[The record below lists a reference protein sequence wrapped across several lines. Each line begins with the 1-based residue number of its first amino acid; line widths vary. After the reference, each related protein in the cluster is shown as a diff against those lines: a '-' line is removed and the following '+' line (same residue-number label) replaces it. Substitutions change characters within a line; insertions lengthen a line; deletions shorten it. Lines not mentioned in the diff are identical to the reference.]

1 MEQDL
6 PDVTVITGQH
16 NTTARRHRLSN
27 TTWSVHPHSPL
38 FSLHRLFCFAQTSVS
53 SSPGLV
59 GPGGTW
65 DFPCIRFLGPR
76 RLIAHACIQTQHP
89 SSTLPRRPCRSPNF
103 FPRSSLCPLPK
114 PGGQLPWLLLGINA
128 NVLSIAYATHLANL
142 VPLNVSTHR
151 PHASV
156 IQGFLTRA
164 GLPDDIVAFAACIL
178 DGLSSRFAGT
188 WRHSLATRLSPD
200 VIVLASLSLAHG
212 FLVDRMRSSRHWSI
226 KESNGAFSVQQ
237 IEATMRAI
245 LHDMDYG
252 LSRISNDMV
261 QRRLKNM
268 QPSNPS
274 PVLSAT
280 QPETVG
286 KEPRRRNMA
295 IVLQGAAIWQHGVQ
309 TPEPSP

>member
-1 MEQDL
+1 MHTL
-6 PDVTVITGQH
+6 VSKPNIP
-16 NTTARRHRLSN
+16 A
-27 TTWSVHPHSPL
+27 PL
-38 FSLHRLFCFAQTSVS
+38 FPGVPVDLQS
-53 SSPGLV
+53 S
-59 GPGGTW
+59 
-65 DFPCIRFLGPR
+65 FL
-76 RLIAHACIQTQHP
+76 AHP
-89 SSTLPRRPCRSPNF
+89 F
-103 FPRSSLCPLPK
+103 CPLPK
-114 PGGQLPWLLLGINA
+114 PGGQRPWFLLGINA

-188 WRHSLATRLSPD
+188 WRDSLAARLSPD

-226 KESNGAFSVQQ
+226 RESNGAFSVQQ
-237 IEATMRAI
+237 IEATKRAI
-245 LHDMDYG
+245 LYDMDYG
-252 LSRISNDMV
+252 LSRISHDMV
-261 QRRLKNM
+261 QHRLKNM
-268 QPSNPS
+268 QPTNPS

-280 QPETVG
+280 QTETVG

-295 IVLQGAAIWQHGVQ
+295 FALQGAAIWQHGVQ

>member
-1 MEQDL
+1 MHTLVFKLNIPAPLFPGVPVDL
-6 PDVTVITGQH
+6 P
-16 NTTARRHRLSN
+16 
-27 TTWSVHPHSPL
+27 
-38 FSLHRLFCFAQTSVS
+38 TS
-53 SSPGLV
+53 
-59 GPGGTW
+59 
-65 DFPCIRFLGPR
+65 FL
-76 RLIAHACIQTQHP
+76 AHP
-89 SSTLPRRPCRSPNF
+89 SIHYPSQGAYLAWF
-103 FPRSSLCPLPK
+103 
-114 PGGQLPWLLLGINA
+114 LLGIMPTYL
-128 NVLSIAYATHLANL
+128 LSIAYATHLANL

-151 PHASV
+151 PHAPA

-164 GLPDDIVAFAACIL
+164 GLSDDIVAFAACIL

-188 WRHSLATRLSPD
+188 WRDSLATRLSPD

-226 KESNGAFSVQQ
+226 RESNGTFSVQQ
-237 IEATMRAI
+237 IEATKRAI

-268 QPSNPS
+268 QPTNPS
-274 PVLSAT
+274 PVLAAT
-280 QPETVG
+280 QTETVG

-295 IVLQGAAIWQHGVQ
+295 LVLQGAAIWQHGVQ

>member
-1 MEQDL
+1 MEFSPALSMHSDISDMTDEELDKYFASCVPLSNLPTPPPAKEPTPARPSTPTWNKTFQTSQSSQASTTPP
-6 PDVTVITGQH
+6 PDVT
-16 NTTARRHRLSN
+16 
-27 TTWSVHPHSPL
+27 
-38 FSLHRLFCFAQTSVS
+38 
-53 SSPGLV
+53 
-59 GPGGTW
+59 
-65 DFPCIRFLGPR
+65 
-76 RLIAHACIQTQHP
+76 ACPTQ
-89 SSTLPRRPCRSPNF
+89 L
-103 FPRSSLCPLPK
+103 
-114 PGGQLPWLLLGINA
+114 
-128 NVLSIAYATHLANL
+128 AYATHLANL

-156 IQGFLTRA
+156 IQGFLMRA

-188 WRHSLATRLSPD
+188 WRDFVAARLSPD
-200 VIVLASLSLAHG
+200 VIILASLSLAHG

-237 IEATMRAI
+237 IEATKRAI

-268 QPSNPS
+268 QPTNPS

-280 QPETVG
+280 QTETVG

-295 IVLQGAAIWQHGVQ
+295 FVPQGAAIWQHGVQ